1 MAVETASV
9 RGGAF
14 SFFVKSFMFIILLK
28 GLLKRKCYFC
38 KIILEKIC
46 HFSEC
51 LSLIFHKISIR
62 EPESPGSLSRD
73 QAGCQFPPLSP
84 PVSLLHGTRK
94 QEAHGAPWLSGC
106 IKSWFYPNGNMTLL
120 WKRDKSLI
128 YVLFKVVLHSRIMFF
143 LKTKSMKTL
152 SCTVEFY
159 SSDSSKNFLQLCS
172 KQRSQP
178 WLDMCFMFC

>member
-1 MAVETASV
+1 M

-14 SFFVKSFMFIILLK
+14 SFFVKSFMFYNITQRIIKKKMLLLQNNI
-28 GLLKRKCYFC
+28 G
-38 KIILEKIC
+38 KIC

-172 KQRSQP
+172 KQRFQKV
-178 WLDMCFMFC
+178 